1 MYVTSV
7 PNRGSPP
14 AVLLRES
21 YRDEGKV
28 KTRTLANLSHW
39 PEHKVE
45 TLKRALKGLPPAID
59 LSEAFEITR
68 SLPHGHVAAVL
79 GSAQR
84 LGMQELIDATPS
96 RKRDLVAAMLVAQV
110 IGPGSKLAT
119 ARGLR
124 TETATSSL
132 GQVLGVTG
140 CDEDDLYAAM
150 DWALQR
156 KDAIESAL
164 AARHLASG
172 TLVLYDVSSAAFE
185 GRTCPLGA
193 IGHPKDG
200 VKGRLQIVYGLLC
213 STAGI
218 PIAIEVFEGNTADP
232 KTLAAQI
239 SKLKDRFALSR
250 VCLVGDRGMLTNARI
265 RDELGPAQLDWIS
278 ALRAPQIKTLV
289 EDGALQLSLF
299 DEQDLLEI
307 NSPEFPGERLV
318 CCHNPV
324 LAEERARKRGE
335 LLAAT
340 EKELIPIAAATGRDK
355 RPLRGKD
362 KIALRVGKV
371 INHYKMAKH
380 FTLEITDESFTFTRN
395 TEAIAA
401 EAALDGIYVLRTS
414 LPEQTLTQHDVV
426 ARYKNLADVERFFR
440 TLNTELDVR
449 PIRHRLADRVRAHM
463 FLRMLSYYI
472 SWHMKQAPG
481 PNAVRRQRQTRR
493 GRQTRQS
500 RCRSTTL
507 RHRTGQGRAQTHHGQ
522 HPGAQLHQPARRPG
536 HHLRQ
541 QHPTRRRHTSLHHDH
556 HPHPTTAASLRTP
569 RRLPSPRPSVVS
581 TTTHQTT
588 KPQVNT
594 PTRQHNRGNFGL
606 VSGSARRSV
615 VPMRSLRTICS
626 GLWRFLVAMILSS
639 FPENVGRK
647 TLISHGSTDRGRA
660 NLSLHSAA
668 PLQSRLPYTCPL
680 SFPPRSLVPTR
691 LAKLTTRCPSRPGI
705 IPLPRQDTACT
716 ECSES
721 GRLGAGNGMRLP
733 TR

>member
-39 PEHKVE
+39 PEHKVA

-59 LSEAFEITR
+59 LCEAFDITR

-79 GSAQR
+79 GTARR
-84 LGMQELIDATPS
+84 LGVEELIDAAPS
-96 RKRDLVAAMLVAQV
+96 RNRDLVTAMLVAQV

-124 TETATSSL
+124 TQTATSSL
-132 GQVLGVTG
+132 GQARGVSG

-156 KDAIESAL
+156 QDAIENAL
-164 AARHLASG
+164 AARHLVNG

-193 IGHPKDG
+193 IGHPRDG

-213 STAGI
+213 TTAGI

-239 SKLKDRFALSR
+239 DKLKDRFGLSR

-265 RDELGPAQLDWIS
+265 RDEVRPAQLDWIS
-278 ALRAPQIKTLV
+278 ALRAPQIKALV

-299 DEQDLLEI
+299 DEQDLVEI
-307 NSPEFPGERLV
+307 SSPEFPGERLV
-318 CCHNPV
+318 CCHNPA
-324 LAEERARKRGE
+324 LAEKRARKRQD

-340 EKELIPIAAATGRDK
+340 EKELTPIAAATARAK

-371 INHYKMAKH
+371 VNHYKMAKH

-414 LPEQTLTQHDVV
+414 MDEHTLGRDDVV
-426 ARYKNLADVERFFR
+426 LPYKNPPDVQRVFR
-440 TLNTELDVR
+440 PLNSELDVR

-472 SWHMKQAPG
+472 SWHMKQALAPLLFVDHDK
-481 PNAVRRQRQTRR
+481 PAAAAKRANPVAAAQRSDEALAKAARKRTAEN
-493 GRQTRQS
+493 TPVHS
-500 RCRSTTL
+500 FTTL
-507 RHRTGQGRAQTHHGQ
+507 LADLATLCANHI
-522 HPGAQLHQPARRPG
+522 QPA
-536 HHLRQ
+536 
-541 QHPTRRRHTSLHHDH
+541 DD
-556 HPHPTTAASLRTP
+556 TP
-569 RRLPSPRPSVVS
+569 AF
-581 TTTHQTT
+581 TMT
-588 KPQVNT
+588 
-594 PTRQHNRGNFGL
+594 
-606 VSGSARRSV
+606 
-615 VPMRSLRTICS
+615 
-626 GLWRFLVAMILSS
+626 
-639 FPENVGRK
+639 
-647 TLISHGSTDRGRA
+647 
-660 NLSLHSAA
+660 
-668 PLQSRLPYTCPL
+668 
-680 SFPPRSLVPTR
+680 
-691 LAKLTTRCPSRPGI
+691 
-705 IPLPRQDTACT
+705 
-716 ECSES
+716 
-721 GRLGAGNGMRLP
+721 
-733 TR
+733 